1 MAIDLETLQ
10 EEKTLLQKDFDEMK
24 RNITKVEMDLVQ
36 MKANMNAL
44 NGAIQQTNRL
54 INKIEV
60 EGEKKSKA
68 LKEMVAKG

>member
-44 NGAIQQTNRL
+44 NGAIKQTNRL

-60 EGEKKSKA
+60 EGEEKSKA

>member
-1 MAIDLETLQ
+1 MAIDLQTLQ

-60 EGEKKSKA
+60 EGEEKSKA

>member
-1 MAIDLETLQ
+1 MAITLETLH
-10 EEKTLLQKDFDEMK
+10 EEKTLLQKDFDEQK
-24 RNITKVEMDLVQ
+24 RNITKIEMDLVQ
-36 MKANMNAL
+36 MKANLNAL

-54 INKIEV
+54 ISKIEV

>member
-1 MAIDLETLQ
+1 MAIELATLQ

-24 RNITKVEMDLVQ
+24 RNINKVEMDLVQ
-36 MKANMNAL
+36 MRANMNAL

-54 INKIEV
+54 INIIEA

>member
-1 MAIDLETLQ
+1 MAITLETLH
-10 EEKTLLQKDFDEMK
+10 EEKTLLQKDFEEQK

-36 MKANMNAL
+36 MKANLNAL

-54 INKIEV
+54 ISKIEV
-60 EGEKKSKA
+60 EGEEKSKA